1 MLESCVIHLGRVHLD
16 LVINLG
22 RPLGLLEIAR
32 IREAMS
38 DSDLPMFVDIVDWY
52 GLSGHLQEQV
62 KQSGVVLSAP
72 GGDPERG

>member
-38 DSDLPMFVDIVDWY
+38 DSDLPMFVDIVDWH
-52 GLSGHLQEQV
+52 GLSETIRTEV
-62 KQSGVVLSAP
+62 NRSGEVLHRP
-72 GGDPERG
+72 TDH